1 MKGKVGTP
9 CKDEFLRKTD
19 NIKTTKEIRANKT
32 KILKEIKIILNS
44 KSNYNYIAKE
54 LEMHTIDVL
63 QLLQEETLQFG
74 TNISKAMTK
83 HLMDRGVTVSEI
95 AELYNCDEVKVLLT
109 LNEINDN
116 DYRNKIKEIGI
127 ALKIYKLLEKSK
139 GFNFISS
146 KLNIDKY
153 KAFNIYNKYFHR
165 YNNRVIDFK
174 AVKELSTLN
183 LTDKEIANFYNIT
196 DEDMKQVRAHIIY
209 EDKTKNLRG
218 NKDALSNL
226 NKEDIL
232 DYAYKESTNNDFYS
246 IRSENK
252 KYK

>member
-1 MKGKVGTP
+1 MKGKVGTPCKDEFLRKTDNIKTTKEIRANKTKILKEIKIILNSKSNYNYIKVGTP

-95 AELYNCDEVKVLLT
+95 AELYNCDEIKVLLT

-165 YNNRVIDFK
+165 
-174 AVKELSTLN
+174 
-183 LTDKEIANFYNIT
+183 
-196 DEDMKQVRAHIIY
+196 
-209 EDKTKNLRG
+209 
-218 NKDALSNL
+218 
-226 NKEDIL
+226 
-232 DYAYKESTNNDFYS
+232 
-246 IRSENK
+246 
-252 KYK
+252 

>member
-116 DYRNKIKEIGI
+116 DYRNKIKEIFDVSI
-127 ALKIYKLLEKSK
+127 VT
-139 GFNFISS
+139 NP
-146 KLNIDKY
+146 
-153 KAFNIYNKYFHR
+153 
-165 YNNRVIDFK
+165 
-174 AVKELSTLN
+174 
-183 LTDKEIANFYNIT
+183 
-196 DEDMKQVRAHIIY
+196 
-209 EDKTKNLRG
+209 
-218 NKDALSNL
+218 
-226 NKEDIL
+226 
-232 DYAYKESTNNDFYS
+232 AYESTSCTSYKRAKEQLNNQINSDDELEL
-246 IRSENK
+246 IKIELELDEI
-252 KYK
+252 